1 MKTKDFAALG
11 KILLPK
17 MPGFA
22 SKGML
27 IFAHPIGH
35 VIRGIHF
42 EGSSFDQKSIYANVF
57 FQPLCVPCNHL
68 HFTLGFRLRNMDGI
82 DGWSSDEPDLIE
94 KMSESIAIKAMPFL
108 DDVATLRGAASAAE
122 AMQSTN
128 PHVLEAAAYCHVLSD
143 DLEAALSS
151 LDALGRSVDLTVA
164 WQAEIAGR
172 ANLVRELVTSD
183 PGGARKQLL
192 EWEAQTAQN
201 VGLGAFWS
209 RQEQGITVTH
219 T

>member
-1 MKTKDFAALG
+1 MKAKYFAALG
-11 KILLPK
+11 KKLLPS
-17 MPGFA
+17 MPDFA

-27 IFAHPIGH
+27 IFAQPIGH

-42 EGSSFDQKSIYANVF
+42 EGSNFDQQSFFANVF

-68 HFTLGFRLRNMDGI
+68 HFTFGFRLRNMDGI

-94 KMSESIAIKAMPFL
+94 KLSEAIAAKAMPFL
-108 DDVATLRGAASAAE
+108 DDVATLKGAARAAE

-128 PHVLEAAAYCHVLSD
+128 PHVLEAAAHCRVLSG
-143 DLEAALSS
+143 DLEAALAS
-151 LDALGRSVDLTVA
+151 LRTLGLSVDLEVA
-164 WQAEIAGR
+164 WQAEIASR
-172 ANLVRELVTSD
+172 ANLVKELVTSD
-183 PGGARKQLL
+183 PGGAREQLL

-209 RQEQGITVTH
+209 RQEQQLR
-219 T
+219 